1 MINLTIHCE
10 TCGEQVEFK
19 EGALCG
25 QGTYT
30 HRGKNPVHVKH
41 VSRDLELLNIPYT
54 VSFYNMVLGIEESI
68 TRGP

>member
-1 MINLTIHCE
+1 
-10 TCGEQVEFK
+10 
-19 EGALCG
+19 
-25 QGTYT
+25 
-30 HRGKNPVHVKH
+30 VKH